1 MKSWILRSL
10 SDTYKLFEFYLGCSI
25 GAAFF
30 IILYFGYLQ
39 EGLVIMISQDE
50 IYESLRKIVYP
61 GFDKD
66 IISLGIVKDVS
77 VADQV
82 VHVVLDLRTQ
92 DKTAIDQL
100 VNDITQKI
108 NEIKDVKDVKI
119 SVSGPEPAP
128 QSQASQAYLTGV
140 KYKIAVAS
148 GKGGVGKSTVSVNL
162 AVALARQ
169 GLKVGLLDSDIYGP
183 SIPLMLGVTDRPEF
197 DGNKLIP
204 VNKYGVSL
212 MSLGF
217 LVDDES
223 PVIWRGPLVMRAL
236 QQLMGDVD
244 WGELDVILF
253 DMPPG
258 TGDAQLTISQ
268 SIQLDGAVIVST
280 PQDVALLDAVKG
292 VKMFEKVNVPILGIV
307 ENMSYFCCPDCGTR
321 TDIFSAGGAKE
332 KCDQLNIKLL
342 GEIPIDVEIRQ
353 GGDSGVPVVEG
364 NPENPQSKAFAQIAQ
379 KVMDNLKKD

>member
-1 MKSWILRSL
+1 
-10 SDTYKLFEFYLGCSI
+10 
-25 GAAFF
+25 
-30 IILYFGYLQ
+30 
-39 EGLVIMISQDE
+39 MISQNE
-50 IYESLRKIVYP
+50 IFDILRKIVYP

-66 IISLGIVKDVS
+66 IISLGIVRDVS
-77 VADQV
+77 VEGQNV
-82 VHVVLDLRTQ
+82 TVMLDLRTQ
-92 DKTAIDQL
+92 DKDARTQL
-100 VNDITQKI
+100 EDDITKNI
-108 NEIKDVKDVKI
+108 GAIKDVKDVKI
-119 SVSGPEPAP
+119 DVAGQQNTPEK
-128 QSQASQAYLTGV
+128 QKSQGYLAGV

-162 AVALARQ
+162 AVALAKQ

-183 SIPLMLGVTDRPEF
+183 SIPLMLGVSDRPEF

-204 VNKYGVSL
+204 IDKYGVKL

-217 LVDDES
+217 MVDDES

-236 QQLMGDVD
+236 QQLLGDVD

-268 SIQLDGAVIVST
+268 SVQLDGAVIVST

-307 ENMSYFCCPDCGTR
+307 ENMSYFCCPECGSR

-332 KCDQLNIKLL
+332 KCDQLNISLL
-342 GEIPIDVEIRQ
+342 GEIPLDVEIRQ
-353 GGDSGVPVVEG
+353 GGDSGVPIVEG
-364 NPENPQSKAFAQIAQ
+364 KPDNPQSKAFVQIAQ
-379 KVMDNLKKD
+379 KIMKELSGD